1 MASSSSSS
9 SQQQQRR
16 TQQPSA
22 TMVSMPP
29 RVASSS
35 SSAIVGA
42 SSSENN
48 NINSIA
54 TATTTMT
61 AIPTTAMDPESL
73 LDALDTFTTSSSAA
87 NNRYAAVTSASNISS
102 HQQGDNNTNNN
113 SEGDAPTNTNT
124 NNHQQQQ
131 QQHNFDPI
139 DFLNQHYHTE
149 QQLVSALP
157 ELRSAISTRLSNLD
171 DSLSTTLRH
180 QAALAPTLAKDVQH
194 ARYAVI
200 QLTKRIQQVQQQA
213 QKSEIAV
220 LEITRDMK
228 RLDFAKKH
236 LQRTITAL
244 KRLHMLLHA
253 AEQLRMAAMVTPQ
266 QPIPRYAT
274 AAHLV
279 DATRLLLGHFD
290 GYMNSVPKMRQVRDA
305 VVRAMRVVL
314 YVCMCLCLVLLK
326 CIMIMIVCL

>member
-1 MASSSSSS
+1 
-9 SQQQQRR
+9 
-16 TQQPSA
+16 
-22 TMVSMPP
+22 MVSMPS
-29 RVASSS
+29 RVG
-35 SSAIVGA
+35 VGA

-48 NINSIA
+48 NNNIIA
-54 TATTTMT
+54 TASTATA

-73 LDALDTFTTSSSAA
+73 LDALDTLTTSTSAD
-87 NNRYAAVTSASNISS
+87 NNRYAAVTSASNISA
-102 HQQGDNNTNNN
+102 HQQDVVN
-113 SEGDAPTNTNT
+113 SEGDAPTNTN
-124 NNHQQQQ
+124 QQEQQQ
-131 QQHNFDPI
+131 QQHDFDPI

-171 DSLSTTLRH
+171 DTLSTTLRH

-253 AEQLRMAAMVTPQ
+253 AEQLRLAAMVTPQ
-266 QPIPRYAT
+266 QPIPRYET

-305 VVRAMRVVL
+305 VVRAINECVR
-314 YVCMCLCLVLLK
+314 VCMRACMKLN
-326 CIMIMIVCL
+326 